1 MSERAQR
8 RREVPARLQL
18 DGLRQRD
25 ERNAR
30 TREEA
35 RQATLER
42 QRAARAEVVR
52 QEREEGLVD
61 VDELIGLERDIFQQF
76 CKREYRCL
84 EENFRVEYIE
94 RFTHFFLSISFRR
107 PTDLALGTHNGASDV
122 NDWNRIFCRDIL
134 PKFQTEPDWTNEP
147 DELLLVYRRHGVQN
161 PREPFIFKLNVNFSS
176 NDGSRFITEHF
187 QRQHLNSALIKAIAV
202 FLEPSWAEL
211 PDDYVF
217 CTVVGTLKRIF
228 LSLEKMTM
236 YCSRCNLVF
245 DENAHKEH
253 VAKHHKELFDRTY
266 GRMLVDEAN
275 DAEFCRIVNRSAIG
289 RQLKDHILRNAD
301 YWIDMYI
308 LTITARDQQNNDLE
322 QLRLIDDN

>member
-1 MSERAQR
+1 MAYVNEMS
-8 RREVPARLQL
+8 
-18 DGLRQRD
+18 
-25 ERNAR
+25 
-30 TREEA
+30 
-35 RQATLER
+35 ATP
-42 QRAARAEVVR
+42 
-52 QEREEGLVD
+52 
-61 VDELIGLERDIFQQF
+61 ELA
-76 CKREYRCL
+76 KKH
-84 EENFRVEYIE
+84 VK
-94 RFTHFFLSISFRR
+94 
-107 PTDLALGTHNGASDV
+107 
-122 NDWNRIFCRDIL
+122 L
-134 PKFQTEPDWTNEP
+134 P
-147 DELLLVYRRHGVQN
+147 
-161 PREPFIFKLNVNFSS
+161 LNVNEQLAQKSLDKNEKKDSSIS

-301 YWIDMYI
+301 YWIDMI
-308 LTITARDQQNNDLE
+308 FANEINDENTAREKKNMPTDMYIWMLGCDFICFIIIMFGYWAFGKHTIGQTLDITVQIKENTVPKSFLY
-322 QLRLIDDN
+322 LLITHFFLILVDRAIYLKKNLMAKLLFHFAQVLVIHIW